1 MTYTV
6 INYPH
11 FIDKVSETL
20 CGHRAFPRSYSQAV
34 EDLDSTQVVWLQD
47 HYTYTLL
54 SCKISKNFK
63 ALSSAQEGRSLES
76 VPGFPQYP
84 RHYLCN
90 VWVWLVIYHCVVPS
104 FGTGNE
110 ENTCI
115 SVVGYR
121 GKHIKGKSKSWA
133 THMQDSFSEN
143 MSLSICV
150 FLLPKIIHSFLL
162 RRKNHNPLCIWR
174 QLFSSYSLVFSP
186 EQTCL
191 IFPHGEVGSYCG

>member
-115 SVVGYR
+115 SVVG
-121 GKHIKGKSKSWA
+121 KHIKEVNILKESP
-133 THMQDSFSEN
+133 
-143 MSLSICV
+143 SLG
-150 FLLPKIIHSFLL
+150 
-162 RRKNHNPLCIWR
+162 PLTCRTLFQKTWVY
-174 QLFSSYSLVFSP
+174 LYVFSSYLK
-186 EQTCL
+186 
-191 IFPHGEVGSYCG
+191 